1 MPLYRCN
8 ACGYVAEEVVTP
20 VGKSM
25 PCGRCAKPVTVYA
38 TVFFVEKLLER
49 YAAAWREL
57 QALRAAEA
65 EDAGAAPQ
73 SGNSAA
79 EPERAPDLGADASP
93 DLASEAQHAPLRA
106 WFRARQIEVAF
117 DVANVNTAGYFD
129 DAARMLGARHD
140 LFGELID
147 RVCWSYRKVHTGLNL
162 ELARLPQKD
171 AQAINQLCRD
181 FYSHTFFSRYHYQKA
196 EKIVR
201 LGLQSAPAV
210 RRFFEGG
217 WLEWYALMEVLDAW
231 GAGQPRGPL
240 SVARGA
246 RVTFAN
252 EDVQELDVLALA
264 GDQPPLC
271 IECKTGE
278 FRRDLDKLLRL
289 RKRLGIPRERFVIC
303 AIDLDDAQAS
313 SLSAMY
319 EMSFVTLRSLR
330 PHLERLR
337 AG

>member
-8 ACGYVAEEVVTP
+8 ACGYVAEEAVTP

-49 YAAAWREL
+49 YAAIWREL

-65 EDAGAAPQ
+65 EEDGAA
-73 SGNSAA
+73 A
-79 EPERAPDLGADASP
+79 PERVGTPDLGASA

-106 WFRARQIEVAF
+106 WFKARQIEVAF
-117 DVANVNTAGYFD
+117 DVGNVNMAGYFD
-129 DAARMLGARHD
+129 DAARLLGERHD

-171 AQAINQLCRD
+171 AQALNQLCRD

-196 EKIVR
+196 EKVVR

-210 RRFFEGG
+210 RSFFEGG
-217 WLEWYALMEVLDAW
+217 WLEWYALTEVLAVW
-231 GAGQPRGPL
+231 GAGQPRMPL

-264 GDQPPLC
+264 GDRPPVC

-289 RKRLGIPRERFVIC
+289 RKRLGLPRERFIVC
-303 AIDLDDAQAS
+303 AIDLDDAQAG